1 LKVII
6 IEDEISAANNLE
18 AIIKEIDDDI
28 EIVGVIESINDAIE
42 WISANT
48 MPDLAFV
55 DIQLADGLSFE
66 IFDKIKI
73 DFPVIFTTAYNE
85 YALKAF
91 KVNSID
97 YILKPIKKKDVMF
110 AINKYKNIYNNRT
123 SSLQGN
129 ISQLI
134 KELGLTHQKK
144 YRSTLLISIK
154 DKLIPVTVADIA
166 IIYLKS
172 GISYIET
179 FDNKKYFI
187 EKNLNEIENELN
199 PNDFFRVNRQI
210 IIARNAIKE
219 ATLYF
224 GNRLKLNISLDNSID
239 LVISKGKV
247 SAFKKWISF

>member
-6 IEDEISAANNLE
+6 IEDEISAVNNLE
-18 AIIKEIDDDI
+18 AIIEEIDYDV
-28 EIVGVIESINDAIE
+28 EIIGVIESIKDAID
-42 WISANT
+42 WISSNPI
-48 MPDLAFV
+48 PDLAFV
-55 DIQLADGLSFE
+55 DIQLADGSSFE
-66 IFDKIKI
+66 IFEKINI
-73 DFPVIFTTAYNE
+73 DFPVIFTTAYDE

-91 KVNSID
+91 QVNSID
-97 YILKPIKKKDVMF
+97 YILKPIKKKDVLF
-110 AINKYKNIYNNRT
+110 AINKYKNIYHNRT

-134 KELGLTHQKK
+134 NELGLTHPKK

-172 GISYIET
+172 GIAYIET

-199 PNDFFRVNRQI
+199 PNDFFRVNRQS

-224 GNRLKLNISLDNSID
+224 GNRLKLKISLDNSID